1 MSELQRNELISR
13 LGVAMGSLLGPALAN
28 IFMCSFESKWFRD
41 CPNDLKPVFYRRYI
55 DDIFVLFS
63 TPDHADKFREYLP
76 SKHPNIN
83 FFIEKEEDYRLPFLD
98 IKIFRENDKFATS
111 VYRKKTF
118 SGVYTN
124 FKCFIPETY
133 KIGLNHYYF
142 SVSVCALIL
151 SNFIMRLIN

>member
-63 TPDHADKFREYLP
+63 TPDHVDKFREYLP

-98 IKIFRENDKFATS
+98 IRIFRENDKFATS

-118 SGVYTN
+118 SGVYSN
-124 FKCFIPETY
+124 FKSFIPKTC
-133 KIGLNHYYF
+133 KIGLIK
-142 SVSVCALIL
+142 LL
-151 SNFIMRLIN
+151 

>member
-83 FFIEKEEDYRLPFLD
+83 FFIDKEEDYRLPFLD

-118 SGVYTN
+118 SGVYSN
-124 FKCFIPETY
+124 FKSFIPKTC
-133 KIGLNHYYF
+133 KIGLIK
-142 SVSVCALIL
+142 SL
-151 SNFIMRLIN
+151 

>member
-13 LGVAMGSLLGPALAN
+13 LGVAMGSLLGPALAS

-63 TPDHADKFREYLP
+63 TPDHVDKFREYLP

-98 IKIFRENDKFATS
+98 IRIFRENDKFATS

-118 SGVYTN
+118 SGVYSN
-124 FKCFIPETY
+124 FKSFIPKTC
-133 KIGLNHYYF
+133 KIGLIK
-142 SVSVCALIL
+142 LL
-151 SNFIMRLIN
+151 

>member
-13 LGVAMGSLLGPALAN
+13 LGVAMGSLLGSALAN

-118 SGVYTN
+118 SGVYSN
-124 FKCFIPETY
+124 FKFYT
-133 KIGLNHYYF
+133 
-142 SVSVCALIL
+142 
-151 SNFIMRLIN
+151 

>member
-41 CPNDLKPVFYRRYI
+41 CPNDLKPVSYRRYI

-83 FFIEKEEDYRLPFLD
+83 FFYRERGRLSFTF
-98 IKIFRENDKFATS
+98 FR
-111 VYRKKTF
+111 Y
-118 SGVYTN
+118 
-124 FKCFIPETY
+124 
-133 KIGLNHYYF
+133 
-142 SVSVCALIL
+142 
-151 SNFIMRLIN
+151 